1 MNDQF
6 PLVGLWT
13 MSATVS
19 PRGVASCW
27 LVHTT
32 SGSPTVNPRF
42 MGQRFYF
49 NVEPL
54 ELAEGDWPALLE
66 RAVELLVNR

>member
-1 MNDQF
+1 MIDQF

-13 MSATVS
+13 LTTSVS
-19 PRGVASCW
+19 PRGVASTW
-27 LVHTT
+27 LVHRTT
-32 SGSPTVNPRF
+32 ESSPLNARF

-54 ELAEGDWPALLE
+54 ELAEGAWPELLE
-66 RAVELLVNR
+66 RAVHLIVNR